1 MKIMQGDSR
10 RIPIEITQDNMT
22 ITPYMLADVEV
33 CVGEN
38 VRKAYSNGD
47 VTFDESTGFWYIRLT
62 QEETFGMDGTQEVI
76 VRVKYKNKPYA
87 DVIGYKAGIINAADT
102 ISREVL

>member
-1 MKIMQGDSR
+1 MKIMQGDSCR
-10 RIPIEITQDNMT
+10 VPIEISQDNVT

-38 VRKAYSNGD
+38 VRKTYSSGD
-47 VTFDESTGFWYIRLT
+47 VVYDDNTGHWYIRLS

-76 VRVKYKNKPYA
+76 VRVKYKGAPYA
-87 DVIGYKAGIINAADT
+87 DVVGYKAGVINATET
-102 ISREVL
+102 ISKEVL